1 MESSQAKKKT
11 RKRPGRH
18 LKQNRRVEQRER
30 MMAAREQEL
39 GEQEGEEGASKV
51 EKVYDENNPF
61 FGAFSSLLRNFP
73 CKMVMPDVRVPMH
86 VKEQEVQGL
95 SRDLVRLLR
104 WDLPRSQI
112 SFSRHDGSA
121 LIGDVS
127 DFFRVSIDAV
137 KYSSSAA
144 VGGKKR
150 IIIYE
155 RISSG
160 MKEVRIA
167 ALGGHGFPVFAPPG
181 HYMIPTEIDR
191 GIEKGEKIMPLVHET
206 AKIGPIQRANFLSAM
221 ERKGGV
227 NFNPQISGGYRP
239 NANFEVTINETQ
251 LSNAIKDGLEFFQN
265 RFSCLVYGVG
275 RWDQQK
281 VWWDGKIPLCYTDIS
296 TCK

>member
-1 MESSQAKKKT
+1 M
-11 RKRPGRH
+11 
-18 LKQNRRVEQRER
+18 QNRRVEQRER
-30 MMAAREQEL
+30 MMAEREQERREQEL
-39 GEQEGEEGASKV
+39 EEQEQEPEEQEGEEEPSRVGKV
-51 EKVYDENNPF
+51 NDDDNPF
-61 FGAFSSLLRNFP
+61 FGAFSFLLRNFP
-73 CKMVMPDVRVPMH
+73 CKMVIPDVTVPKH
-86 VKEQEVQGL
+86 VEHEVQGL

-112 SFSRHDGSA
+112 SFSHHDGSA

-127 DFFRVSIDAV
+127 DFFCVSVDAV
-137 KYSSSAA
+137 KYSAPAA

-155 RISSG
+155 RVFSG

-181 HYMIPTEIDR
+181 HYLIPVE
-191 GIEKGEKIMPLVHET
+191 IEKGTEKGKRITPLVHET
-206 AKIGPIQRANFLSAM
+206 AKIGPIQRSNILSAM
-221 ERKGGV
+221 ERNGGV

-239 NANFEVTINETQ
+239 NANFEITIDETQ
-251 LSNAIKDGLEFFQN
+251 LDNAIKDGLDFFQN

-281 VWWDGKIPLCYTDIS
+281 MCWDGKIPLCYTDIRAS
-296 TCK
+296 K